1 MKNSLCR
8 KDTLGKPVI
17 FKGRTVITTELL
29 ANAYETET
37 KHISNNFNRNKEKF
51 IEDKHYILLQG
62 EALKEFKAN
71 HLKDECLKYAS
82 QLYLWT
88 ERGASRHCKIL
99 DTDKAWDQFDYLE
112 EVYFQLKANQPM
124 CIEDLIIANAKALKE
139 TREQAELATLT
150 AQEAKQEIQSMREV
164 MTLDPTAWRKET
176 TNIIN
181 RIAQKLGGN
190 ENIQAIRKESY
201 ELLEI
206 KAKAQLG
213 IRLTNMKRKVL
224 EETGSK
230 SKADK
235 VTKLDVIDSDG
246 RLKEIYI
253 SIVKEM
259 AIKYGVA

>member
-1 MKNSLCR
+1 M
-8 KDTLGKPVI
+8 
-17 FKGRTVITTELL
+17 FKGTAVITTELL
-29 ANAYETET
+29 AQVYETDT
-37 KHISNNFNRNKEKF
+37 NNIKNNFNRNKSKF
-51 IEDKHYILLQG
+51 EDGKHYFLLQG
-62 EALKEFKAN
+62 EDLREFKN
-71 HLKDECLKYAS
+71 EVTGSDLVGKNAS

-190 ENIQAIRKESY
+190 ENIQVIRKESY

-253 SIVKEM
+253 SVVKEM

>member
-1 MKNSLCR
+1 MPKNELC
-8 KDTLGKPVI
+8 KKEKVQTITSIEVAEMLGKEHWMVLRDIEGTDRVVGIIP
-17 FKGRTVITTELL
+17 TL
-29 ANAYETET
+29 AD
-37 KHISNNFNRNKEKF
+37 NNFVVSEYFMENTYKDGSGKRNKCYDCTKMGCEMLGNKQ
-51 IEDKHYILLQG
+51 QG
-62 EALKEFKAN
+62 EKGILFTA
-71 HLKDECLKYAS
+71 KYVKRFNDMEQAIN
-82 QLYLWT
+82 
-88 ERGASRHCKIL
+88 A
-99 DTDKAWDQFDYLE
+99 
-112 EVYFQLKANQPM
+112 QPM

-164 MTLDPTAWRKET
+164 MILDPTAWRKET

-259 AIKYGVA
+259 AIKYAVA